1 MNKLL
6 VEQQQHG
13 FRGERSCETQLIL
26 YTVND
31 LAHNREVGS
40 ITDVVIL
47 DFSKAFDT
55 VSHKNFYIK
64 SLVSALI
71 NARLVSCIQ
80 EFLLNRGQVV
90 KVEGS
95 ESSRCCVLPGVPQ
108 GSVHFHFLI
117 YVNDLTDQ
125 LSSECRHFA
134 DDALLYNTRDK
145 AHILQED
152 LNKLGNW
159 SRKWQLSFNINKC
172 SVLSVRDS
180 SLEPQYYY

>member
-55 VSHKNFYIK
+55 VSHEKNFYIK
-64 SLVSALI
+64 SLVLALM
-71 NARLVSCIQ
+71 
-80 EFLLNRGQVV
+80 RG
-90 KVEGS
+90 
-95 ESSRCCVLPGVPQ
+95 
-108 GSVHFHFLI
+108 
-117 YVNDLTDQ
+117 
-125 LSSECRHFA
+125 
-134 DDALLYNTRDK
+134 
-145 AHILQED
+145 
-152 LNKLGNW
+152 
-159 SRKWQLSFNINKC
+159 
-172 SVLSVRDS
+172 
-180 SLEPQYYY
+180 